1 MSSAED
7 NEKRSNPFELL
18 TVMEAADELR
28 VGRTRIY
35 EMATEYLESGGRAGL
50 PVIAFGPRSR
60 RVPRWAL
67 DELKA
72 TGHVVNLNEVRFD
85 RRGLR
90 EAG

>member
-7 NEKRSNPFELL
+7 SKRRSNPFELL
-18 TVMEAADELR
+18 TVMEAAEELR

-35 EMATEYLESGGRAGL
+35 EMVAEYIESDGTAGL
-50 PVIAFGPRSR
+50 PVILFGPRSR

-67 DELKA
+67 DELMA
-72 TGHVVNLNEVRFD
+72 TGRVVNLREVRFD

-90 EAG
+90 DAG